1 MKFTE
6 IKSNSI
12 LSNNFILKPNYHMN
26 YGKKRIESSA
36 YKGLHFDTLSNVT
49 ASIFTGGIFKRVFV
63 EDKEYGYP
71 YISATH
77 MMNTNPLDVAKLIS
91 KKYTPRLEEM
101 TLKTN
106 QILVSCA
113 GTIGNVRLIT
123 SDLSHV
129 VGSQDIIRVNSDNT
143 KMPYGYIYAY
153 LASKTAYNFMQS
165 YIYGSVVPRIEPKT
179 LGNLPVPILP
189 EEKQQQIHQLIVD
202 SANLRV
208 EANKLLKEA
217 VELME
222 SYLPK
227 IENDKIYVVSI
238 KDRLKFNNRL
248 EANFDTKQIS
258 NFYSKLENQNIELKE
273 ISNLSE
279 RVFTPN
285 IFKRVRTDNPEN
297 GVPFLS
303 GSDLLNQYP
312 KFDSYLSRNMKNIDN
327 YILRKDWLAIQDAG
341 TIGYISYINEFLDG
355 VSATNNLI
363 RIVPNKENWNPYI
376 YTFFKTNSGQK
387 LLKYLEFGS
396 VQKHIDNHQISSFK
410 IPIFNE
416 IEKDIKLKA
425 ALSNHKL
432 AEACFKEN
440 QAINLI
446 ENEID
451 AWQ

>member
-1 MKFTE
+1 
-6 IKSNSI
+6 
-12 LSNNFILKPNYHMN
+12 MN

-63 EDKEYGYP
+63 EDEEYGYP

-217 VELME
+217 VEFFKFLDTTYKAGTFNVKKI
-222 SYLPK
+222 SSNTINNFKKRFDANYNIINNYVDNIKSNQK
-227 IENDKIYVVSI
+227 IEFIKINELTENIFIGPRSKRNY
-238 KDRLKFNNRL
+238 
-248 EANFDTKQIS
+248 IS
-258 NFYSKLENQNIELKE
+258 NGI
-273 ISNLSE
+273 
-279 RVFTPN
+279 
-285 IFKRVRTDNPEN
+285 
-297 GVPFLS
+297 PFLS
-303 GSDLLNQYP
+303 TSEMQKANPTKTEKFVNQNVGKDFQVKEGWLLTTRSGTLGDTIYTLPCIND
-312 KFDSYLSRNMKNIDN
+312 FAVSE
-327 YILRKDWLAIQDAG
+327 DA
-341 TIGYISYINEFLDG
+341 
-355 VSATNNLI
+355 I
-363 RIVPNKENWNPYI
+363 RIQ
-376 YTFFKTNSGQK
+376 FKQHS
-387 LLKYLEFGS
+387 
-396 VQKHIDNHQISSFK
+396 I
-410 IPIFNE
+410 
-416 IEKDIKLKA
+416 
-425 ALSNHKL
+425 LSNKYVYAFCRL
-432 AEACFKEN
+432 TPYQTTTK
-440 QAINLI
+440 
-446 ENEID
+446 
-451 AWQ
+451 

>member
-36 YKGLHFDTLSNVT
+36 YKGLQFDTLSNVT

-129 VGSQDIIRVNSDNT
+129 VGSQDIIRVDSDNT

-189 EEKQQQIHQLIVD
+189 EEKQQQIHQLIVG

-208 EANKLLKEA
+208 EANKLLKKA
-217 VELME
+217 VEFFKFLDTTYKGGTFNVKKI
-222 SYLPK
+222 SSNTINNFKKRFDANYNIINNYVDNIKSNQK
-227 IENDKIYVVSI
+227 IEFIKINELTENIFIGPRSKRNY
-238 KDRLKFNNRL
+238 
-248 EANFDTKQIS
+248 IS
-258 NFYSKLENQNIELKE
+258 NGI
-273 ISNLSE
+273 
-279 RVFTPN
+279 
-285 IFKRVRTDNPEN
+285 
-297 GVPFLS
+297 PFLS
-303 GSDLLNQYP
+303 TSEMQKANPTKTEKFVNQNVGKDFQVKEGWLLTTRSGTLGDTIYTLPCIND
-312 KFDSYLSRNMKNIDN
+312 FAVSE
-327 YILRKDWLAIQDAG
+327 DA
-341 TIGYISYINEFLDG
+341 
-355 VSATNNLI
+355 I
-363 RIVPNKENWNPYI
+363 RIQFKQHSILSNKYVYAFLKSNLGR
-376 YTFFKTNSGQK
+376 NS
-387 LLKYLEFGS
+387 LLAGSYGS
-396 VQKHIDNHQISSFK
+396 VILHLNEDYVGNLEV
-410 IPIFNE
+410 PILEKSIIKE
-416 IEKDIKLKA
+416 IEEKIDLH
-425 ALSNHKL
+425 LFNL
-432 AEACFKEN
+432 NEAILKEN